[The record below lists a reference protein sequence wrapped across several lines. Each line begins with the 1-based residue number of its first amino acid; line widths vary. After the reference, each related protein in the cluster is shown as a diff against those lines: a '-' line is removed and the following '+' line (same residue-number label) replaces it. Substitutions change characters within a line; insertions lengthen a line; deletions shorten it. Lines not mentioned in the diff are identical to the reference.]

1 MRQRGTLKPIK
12 VIKSAV
18 ITDIVIVMDF
28 VLYTI

>member
-1 MRQRGTLKPIK
+1 MRQHVTLKPIK

-28 VLYTI
+28 VLYTM